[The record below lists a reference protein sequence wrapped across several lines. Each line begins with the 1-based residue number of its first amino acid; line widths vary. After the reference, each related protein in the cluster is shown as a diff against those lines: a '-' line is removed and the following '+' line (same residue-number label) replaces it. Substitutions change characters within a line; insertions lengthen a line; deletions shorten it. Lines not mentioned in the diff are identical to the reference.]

1 MRMTKTRIASLAL
14 LLSAVATAGCG
25 DITDLEADL
34 TREILSGD
42 WEATNVTITNIANP
56 SQVVD
61 LLEEGGAVEFRF
73 NLAGDAIVFIEP
85 PEGETVVLEGT
96 YEFDESFIYLD
107 FDGEI
112 TALAYDLQETQVA
125 NSLTMATT
133 DFEYD
138 FDGDGTPVPALF
150 AFVIIR

>member
-85 PEGETVVLEGT
+85 PGGETVVLEGT

-138 FDGDGTPVPALF
+138 FAGDGTPEPALF